1 MYTVYLENRMYTIQ
15 RSISTVADNLK
26 ISVVTKM
33 EADFLLVS
41 VYYWSV
47 TTVSSSRD
55 SSLESSPYL
64 GHAGW

>member
-41 VYYWSV
+41 VYHWSV
-47 TTVSSSRD
+47 ATVSSSRD
-55 SSLESSPYL
+55 SGLESSPYL